1 MRRAI
6 ELASARRETLG
17 RNPATP
23 STGTHPIRA
32 ETLQER
38 QFMRIA
44 LLSLIAAFLPITAC
58 AADAPTPKTSHPMKI
73 GIVGTGEIGSA
84 LARHWGAAGHQL
96 LISSRHP
103 EELWALAREI
113 GPNVKV
119 GTPREAA
126 AFGEVVMLAV
136 PYGAT
141 PQVGRDLAAELK
153 GKIVLDAGNPYPSRD
168 GDMAVRDRK
177 RGTGVASAEYLPG
190 TRLVRAFNAINSGP
204 LGRDAFHK
212 PERLG
217 IPLAGNDPEAMKV
230 AAQLVSDAGF
240 DPVPV
245 GDLSRAREFDYGT
258 PVYVRGMT
266 AAELKKALGIP

>member
-1 MRRAI
+1 MKRAI
-6 ELASARRETLG
+6 AGLMAFLVLSCAG
-17 RNPATP
+17 AGDSPVPATV
-23 STGTHPIRA
+23 
-32 ETLQER
+32 
-38 QFMRIA
+38 
-44 LLSLIAAFLPITAC
+44 
-58 AADAPTPKTSHPMKI
+58 HPMKI
-73 GIVGTGEIGSA
+73 GIIGTGEIGGA

-103 EELWALAREI
+103 EELRALARAI

-126 AFGEVVMLAV
+126 AFGEVVLVSV
-136 PYGAT
+136 PYAAT
-141 PQVGRDLAAELK
+141 PQVGRDYAAELK
-153 GKIVLDAGNPYPSRD
+153 GKVVLDTGNPYPGRD
-168 GDMAVRDRK
+168 GEMAVRDRQ

-204 LGRDAFHK
+204 LANQAFRR
-212 PERLG
+212 PEKLG
-217 IPLAGNDPEAMKV
+217 IPLASDDPEAMRI

-245 GDLSRAREFDYGT
+245 GGLARAREFDVGT

-266 AAELKKALGIP
+266 AAELRGALGLK

>member
-1 MRRAI
+1 MKVFA
-6 ELASARRETLG
+6 LAMFAC
-17 RNPATP
+17 
-23 STGTHPIRA
+23 
-32 ETLQER
+32 
-38 QFMRIA
+38 
-44 LLSLIAAFLPITAC
+44 LLPLAVG
-58 AADAPTPKTSHPMKI
+58 AADESVLKTAHPLKI
-73 GIVGTGEIGSA
+73 GIIGAGEIGSA
-84 LARHWGAAGHQL
+84 LARHWGAAGHRL
-96 LISSRHP
+96 MISSRHP
-103 EELWALAREI
+103 EELQSLAKEI

-126 AFGEVVMLAV
+126 IFGDVIMLAI

-141 PQVGRDLAAELK
+141 PQLGRDLGAELK

-168 GDMAVRDRK
+168 GEMAVRDRQ

-190 TRLVRAFNAINSGP
+190 VRLVRAFNAINSGP
-204 LGRDAFHK
+204 LLREGFHK

-217 IPLAGNDPEAMKV
+217 IPLAASDPEAMKV

-258 PVYVRGMT
+258 VVYVRGMT
-266 AAELKKALGIP
+266 AAELRAALKLR